1 MRLGLDP
8 WSAYKRTSNGNAW
21 LAISAHPDMAY
32 DAKPLRVQMR
42 PSPSAI
48 YCNLSLLGPQL
59 AYAHSRQAC
68 TVDPGTS
75 VAEQAMAVRRVDSQ
89 HVVHTIRAMPHGTL
103 NHLLVCTDDG
113 VQVWDRQVKTLLFS
127 WAFPEPERPAPGAPP
142 PPSGQAS
149 GVGLRHALFA
159 RGAAMNIAC
168 DGSANMCFGASNGC
182 LYVLE
187 VGTPILP
194 LSPCPDLLGCP
205 PSLPAICLQFDES
218 GRLRGPTRFP
228 HHTAPITA
236 LSSAYASRQGRW
248 TDDLGSSLVSADEI
262 GSLTVWEAASA
273 SSYKA
278 VASLGEAKVPAVA
291 LAVRQE
297 FVVAARLD
305 GCIQVFSLRSKVL
318 RAELAAHSR
327 FLTCMDIHPTKDI
340 IVTGAEDGSISV
352 MTLPIGAQK
361 TSSLLSVL
369 WMHAPVAG
377 VAFCGTHLDDVAA
390 VAYDTDE
397 LQLYRTT
404 CPT

>member
-1 MRLGLDP
+1 
-8 WSAYKRTSNGNAW
+8 
-21 LAISAHPDMAY
+21 
-32 DAKPLRVQMR
+32 
-42 PSPSAI
+42 
-48 YCNLSLLGPQL
+48 
-59 AYAHSRQAC
+59 
-68 TVDPGTS
+68 
-75 VAEQAMAVRRVDSQ
+75 
-89 HVVHTIRAMPHGTL
+89 MPHGTL

-113 VQVWDRQVKTLLFS
+113 VQ
-127 WAFPEPERPAPGAPP
+127 AN
-142 PPSGQAS
+142 

-168 DGSANMCFGASNGC
+168 DGSANMCFGASNSC

-187 VGTPILP
+187 VDP
-194 LSPCPDLLGCP
+194 LGCP
-205 PSLPAICLQFDES
+205 TSLPAICLQFDE
-218 GRLRGPTRFP
+218 
-228 HHTAPITA
+228 
-236 LSSAYASRQGRW
+236 W
-248 TDDLGSSLVSADEI
+248 TDDLGSSLVSADES

-291 LAVRQE
+291 LAVRHE

-361 TSSLLSVL
+361 GSLINMPESG
-369 WMHAPVAG
+369 A
-377 VAFCGTHLDDVAA
+377 
-390 VAYDTDE
+390 
-397 LQLYRTT
+397 QL
-404 CPT
+404 

>member
-1 MRLGLDP
+1 
-8 WSAYKRTSNGNAW
+8 
-21 LAISAHPDMAY
+21 
-32 DAKPLRVQMR
+32 MR

-187 VGTPILP
+187 
-194 LSPCPDLLGCP
+194 
-205 PSLPAICLQFDES
+205 FDES

-248 TDDLGSSLVSADEI
+248 TDDLGSSLVSADES

>member
-1 MRLGLDP
+1 MRLGIDHW
-8 WSAYKRTSNGNAW
+8 WSAYKRTSNGNAG
-21 LAISAHPDMAY
+21 LALSAHPDMAY

-142 PPSGQAS
+142 PPSSQAN

-168 DGSANMCFGASNGC
+168 DGSANMCFGASNSC

-187 VGTPILP
+187 
-194 LSPCPDLLGCP
+194 
-205 PSLPAICLQFDES
+205 FDES
-218 GRLRGPTRFP
+218 GRLRGPARFP

-248 TDDLGSSLVSADEI
+248 TDDLGSSLVSADES

-291 LAVRQE
+291 LAVRHE